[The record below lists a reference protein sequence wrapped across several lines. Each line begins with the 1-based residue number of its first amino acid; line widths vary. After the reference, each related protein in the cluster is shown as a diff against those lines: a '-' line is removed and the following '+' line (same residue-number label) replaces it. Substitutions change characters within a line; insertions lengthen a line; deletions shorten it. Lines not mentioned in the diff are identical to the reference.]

1 MCKQGTAKEINAYL
15 LCHVIPGFKIIYI
28 YIKKT
33 NYIYIKNKFTA
44 QRANL
49 CSLNRQ
55 EKINLVKS
63 FEEILMVALEII
75 TFRSEVFK
83 YPFESSILSN

>member
-1 MCKQGTAKEINAYL
+1 MPTYL
-15 LCHVIPGFKIIYI
+15 FTVSCNPRIQNFIY
-28 YIKKT
+28 KKK
-33 NYIYIKNKFTA
+33 NNKFTA

-49 CSLNRQ
+49 SSLNRE

-75 TFRSEVFK
+75 TFTSDVFR

>member
-15 LCHVIPGFKIIYI
+15 LCHVIQGFKILYI
-28 YIKKT
+28 YIKNKC
-33 NYIYIKNKFTA
+33 IYIKNKFTA

-49 CSLNRQ
+49 CRLKRE

-75 TFRSEVFK
+75 TFTSEVFR

>member
-15 LCHVIPGFKIIYI
+15 LCHVIQGFKILYI
-28 YIKKT
+28 YK
-33 NYIYIKNKFTA
+33 KFTA

-49 CSLNRQ
+49 SSLNRE

-75 TFRSEVFK
+75 TFTSEVFR

>member
-1 MCKQGTAKEINAYL
+1 MCKQGTAKEIKAYL
-15 LCHVIPGFKIIYI
+15 LCHVIQGFKILYI
-28 YIKKT
+28 YKKKT
-33 NYIYIKNKFTA
+33 NLLHNCG
-44 QRANL
+44 ANL
-49 CSLNRQ
+49 SSLKRE

-75 TFRSEVFK
+75 TFTSEVFR

>member
-15 LCHVIPGFKIIYI
+15 LCHVIQGFKILYI
-28 YIKKT
+28 YK
-33 NYIYIKNKFTA
+33 KFTA

-49 CSLNRQ
+49 SSLNRE

-75 TFRSEVFK
+75 TFTSDVFR

>member
-15 LCHVIPGFKIIYI
+15 LCHVIQGFKILYIYI
-28 YIKKT
+28 YKT
-33 NYIYIKNKFTA
+33 NYIYIKIKFTA

-49 CSLNRQ
+49 CRLKRE

-63 FEEILMVALEII
+63 FEEIFMVALEII
-75 TFRSEVFK
+75 TFTSEVFR

>member
-15 LCHVIPGFKIIYI
+15 LCHVIQGFKILYI
-28 YIKKT
+28 YK
-33 NYIYIKNKFTA
+33 KFTA

-49 CSLNRQ
+49 SSLNRE

-63 FEEILMVALEII
+63 FEESLMVALEII
-75 TFRSEVFK
+75 TFTSDVFR